1 MPTGELDQLS
11 DDDEAPLAQS
21 VAEPPLEEKK
31 GGEGEATEETS
42 TRKSALK
49 GGKGKTPKSK
59 PSAKPKSKKTP
70 PKPAAVKTKSGSTA
84 VKAKAKSNAKKS
96 TPKKKKNGG
105 GKEDCSDSE
114 IADEVVPEAIP
125 APKEQKQ
132 LKRPAAAVR
141 RPAASVIVALKYKY
155 HKLNKWGVRIKNG
168 SEILT
173 VTSLIQLMIFFGRS
187 LPNSG
192 NKSVWLIEWCVAFLV
207 FFFFGGFQLHEVK
220 KTEDISDEQQMDIA
234 VFSPARSVIFELSIQ
249 HASP

>member
-11 DDDEAPLAQS
+11 DDDEVPLAQS

-96 TPKKKKNGG
+96 TPKTKKNGG

-173 VTSLIQLMIFFGRS
+173 VTSLIQLLIFFEDPYPIRAIS
-187 LPNSG
+187 LFDWLND
-192 NKSVWLIEWCVAFLV
+192 VWHFLC
-207 FFFFGGFQLHEVK
+207 FFFGGFQLHEVK